1 MNGYDSSKP
10 SSTAPVSLE
19 TLRQL
24 ITQLAEQSK
33 TDELHILSLLRLLE
47 RSHQTIRE
55 QYFQPLL
62 PCDRHRLYK
71 LLREIESE
79 GGWPYIPRIRLKE
92 LLDEVEKN
100 GSVEEP

>member
-1 MNGYDSSKP
+1 MNGYDSSP
-10 SSTAPVSLE
+10 QAPNSPVNLE
-19 TLRQL
+19 TLGQL

-33 TDELHILSLLRLLE
+33 ADELQILGLLRLLE

-71 LLREIESE
+71 LLREIESQ

-100 GSVEEP
+100 GSLEEH